1 MRNRDEALSII
12 DLAIR
17 EAHGDEAD
25 AVFVASDRN
34 ISRFANSS
42 LHQNMSEREASLTL
56 RVITNGRAGVA
67 STSLITPE
75 EIARI
80 AALARDMANRSEPID
95 GFKGLPAVEDPTPP
109 FTTFDEAT
117 ARITPM
123 EKAERLR
130 AMFREGGLHRVT
142 FAGAYATSASTIAV
156 GNSHGIRRHADVT
169 SADVNVI
176 ALHDDDSGF
185 ATSNSRRN
193 ADLDLVTLGDEAA
206 GKALLLRDQRGTID
220 VGEYDVVLEPPAL
233 AEVFE
238 WMNMITFSG
247 RAFEDGSSFFVGHR
261 GEELLGTSLT
271 LADDATDE
279 SFLPFP
285 FDMEGVPKRR
295 VDLVRDGVIGTPV
308 VDKLYADRLGM
319 PLTGSAASL
328 GGDDH
333 GTALHLSMAG
343 GNATREELIASTE
356 RGIWVTRFNYLNG
369 LLDPK
374 VALMTGMTRDGTF
387 LIEDGRVTKR
397 LPNLRWTQSIV
408 DAFRRIDGLTR
419 ERRIVGAW
427 WNVIGGVIAPTTRIR
442 RWNVTGS

>member
-1 MRNRDEALSII
+1 MRSRDEALSII
-12 DLAIR
+12 DRAIR
-17 EAHGDEAD
+17 EAGGDEAD

-42 LHQNMSEREASLTL
+42 LHQNMSERDASLTL
-56 RVITNGRAGVA
+56 RVIAGGRVGVA

-80 AALARDMANRSEPID
+80 AALARDMAMRSAPVE
-95 GFKGLPAVEDPTPP
+95 GFAGLPTITDPTPP
-109 FTTFDEAT
+109 VATFDEAT
-117 ARITPM
+117 ASVTPM
-123 EKAERLR
+123 EKAGQLR
-130 AMFREGGLHRVT
+130 SLFREGALRRVT
-142 FAGAYATSASTIAV
+142 FAGAYTTSATTIAV
-156 GNSHGIRRHADVT
+156 GNSHAVRRHADVT
-169 SADVNVI
+169 SADANLI

-185 ATSNSRRN
+185 ATANARRN
-193 ADLDLVTLGDEAA
+193 AELDLAKLGDEAA
-206 GKALLLRDQRGTID
+206 GKALLLRDSRGTID
-220 VGEYDVVLEPPAL
+220 FGEFDVILEPPAL

-247 RAFEDGSSFFVGHR
+247 RACEDGSSFFAGHR
-261 GEELLGTSLT
+261 DEAFLGANVTI
-271 LADDATDE
+271 ADDAIDGT
-279 SFLPFP
+279 FLPFP

-295 VDLVRDGVIGTPV
+295 VDLVREGVIGTPV
-308 VDKLYADRLGM
+308 VDKLYSDRLGV

-343 GNATREELIASTE
+343 GESTREELIASTA

-374 VALMTGMTRDGTF
+374 AALMTGMTRDGTF
-387 LIEDGRVTKR
+387 LIEDGRVTQR

-408 DAFRRIDGLTR
+408 DAFRRVDGLTR

-427 WNVIGGVIAPTTRIR
+427 WNVVGGVIAPTVRIR
-442 RWNVTGS
+442 NWNFGGS